1 MLIVLRHARAGPKL
15 ADAVRDF
22 ERPLDATGRA
32 AAIALPDVLLDCC
45 TPSTIVSSPF
55 LRCTQTVAPLARRLG
70 LNVEERHEL
79 TPPRPLSR
87 VLLFCGPCPTAPS
100 SAPTAS
106 SSSASSSWSVR
117 RARSGSSG
125 AKMASFVPSITSRT
139 QQLSRR
145 TRGGDARPRA
155 AGSAPRRPRG
165 QMSERCPVIGRPAS
179 FEPVMPPPRLP
190 RSRSL

>member
-79 TPPRPLSR
+79 TPATSALA
-87 VLLFCGPCPTAPS
+87 CAAS
-100 SAPTAS
+100 SA
-106 SSSASSSWSVR
+106 VR
-117 RARSGSSG
+117 
-125 AKMASFVPSITSRT
+125 
-139 QQLSRR
+139 
-145 TRGGDARPRA
+145 ARPRHRLH
-155 AGSAPRRPRG
+155 PRRAHQAPLRVG
-165 QMSERCPVIGRPAS
+165 V
-179 FEPVMPPPRLP
+179 
-190 RSRSL
+190 